1 MTEIWNIVVNLF
13 SKNGL
18 VAAFLIVGIMTV
30 VSNFASKL
38 TRGRLHASAI
48 AIFLGLVLAYIGGAV
63 EGGTKGLSDIAMFG
77 GVGLLGS
84 SMMRD
89 FTIVSTA
96 FGAKFSEIKK
106 CGLIG
111 ILSLVIGV
119 ILSFIV
125 GALFA
130 AAFGFTTAEDVAT
143 IGAGACTFVVGP
155 VTGEAVGASS
165 DAITISV
172 AVGVIKSVAVMLI
185 TPVVAKKIG
194 LTTPRRGDDLRRP
207 DGHHQRLVCR
217 SGGDR
222 SQTRALRCDDRHL
235 LYGSWLSA
243 VPDGA
248 VFCYAP
254 VLLMEQIKIPSPDGE
269 GIFLFLRPGGRDEH
283 EQHRVDLQT
292 TEQHGKG

>member
-194 LTTPRRGDDLRRP
+194 LTTPRAAMIFGGLMGTTSGSSAGLAATDPKLVP
-207 DGHHQRLVCR
+207 YGAMTATFYTGLGCLLCPTVLYFATRL
-217 SGGDR
+217 
-222 SQTRALRCDDRHL
+222 
-235 LYGSWLSA
+235 
-243 VPDGA
+243 
-248 VFCYAP
+248 F
-254 VLLMEQIKIPSPDGE
+254 
-269 GIFLFLRPGGRDEH
+269 F
-283 EQHRVDLQT
+283 
-292 TEQHGKG
+292 